1 MLNRYKVIKEMLE
14 NIDIKINHI
23 EDMVADNR
31 AITIKLVKQGNQIV
45 SFLRQLEADV
55 DDENEISLPPTFGE
69 FTKDKLNNQID
80 ESTSVKDIQ
89 YIING
94 LKEKNKDLKEFEE
107 ELEKNKDKITP
118 GLHGKT

>member
-55 DDENEISLPPTFGE
+55 DDEYEISLPPTFGE
-69 FTKDKLNNQID
+69 FTKDKLNNVID
-80 ESTSVKDIQ
+80 ESTSIKDIQ
-89 YIING
+89 DIVNG
-94 LKEKNKDLKEFEE
+94 LKEKNRELKELED

-118 GLHGKT
+118 GLRGES

>member
-1 MLNRYKVIKEMLE
+1 MSNEFGTIKEMLE
-14 NIDIKINHI
+14 TIDIKINHI

-55 DDENEISLPPTFGE
+55 DDEYEISLPPTFGE
-69 FTKDKLNNQID
+69 FTKDKLNNVID
-80 ESTSVKDIQ
+80 ESTSIKDIQ
-89 YIING
+89 DIVNG
-94 LKEKNKDLKEFEE
+94 LKEKNRELKELED

-118 GLHGKT
+118 GLRGES

>member
-1 MLNRYKVIKEMLE
+1 MSNEFSTIKEMLE
-14 NIDIKINHI
+14 TIDIKINHI

-69 FTKDKLNNQID
+69 FTKDKLNNVID
-80 ESTSVKDIQ
+80 ESTSTKDVQELIDL
-89 YIING
+89 YMEKNKG
-94 LKEKNKDLKEFEE
+94 LKELEE
-107 ELEKNKDKITP
+107 ELEENKDKITP
-118 GLHGKT
+118 GLHGES

>member
-55 DDENEISLPPTFGE
+55 DDEYEISLPPTFGE
-69 FTKDKLNNQID
+69 FTKDKLNNVID
-80 ESTSVKDIQ
+80 ESTSTKDVQELIDL
-89 YIING
+89 YMEKNKG
-94 LKEKNKDLKEFEE
+94 LKELEE
-107 ELEKNKDKITP
+107 ELEENKDKITP
-118 GLHGKT
+118 GLHGES

>member
-1 MLNRYKVIKEMLE
+1 MSNEFSTIKEMLE
-14 NIDIKINHI
+14 TIDIKINHI

-55 DDENEISLPPTFGE
+55 DDEYEISLPPTFGE
-69 FTKDKLNNQID
+69 FTKDKLNNVID
-80 ESTSVKDIQ
+80 ESTSIKDIQ
-89 YIING
+89 DIVNG
-94 LKEKNKDLKEFEE
+94 LKEKNRELKELED

-118 GLHGKT
+118 GLRGES